1 MTIRNLAHL
10 LLTSPDLDKDVK
22 IFYRDTF
29 GMDITSI
36 RFDEN
41 GVFAISVSGYN
52 EDKVT
57 VKTEIE
63 VKSPYSDKP
72 LIF

>member
-22 IFYRDTF
+22 IFHRDTL

-36 RFDEN
+36 RFTED
-41 GVFAISVSGYN
+41 GVFAIGVSGYN
-52 EDKVT
+52 KDKVT

-72 LIF
+72 QIF